1 MKTMNKII
9 FWTMAA
15 FAFLFA
21 SCAGEE
27 ELTTPANP
35 LKNKPINVDVLVS
48 DIKTRAGYDT
58 DNLPKQFYLTIDQG
72 GEDYNYTNV
81 VMKYEEGKWV
91 AYESDATNANKVEMH
106 WAGSEGNITV
116 KAATFSLAEAS
127 ASLSA
132 QTEQSTAEAIKSS
145 DHLYYYSNAVTP
157 SSDGTIIIPLD
168 HVMSKLEVKVT
179 LRNQYGGSGSNPITS
194 AIVFGSA
201 TSATYTIA
209 EATQWSNPS
218 AASDITPCLS
228 AYNSTNR
235 IANYEAIL
243 IPQNIASNTFGVK
256 VTIGGKSYTWKS
268 ANPIQLDGGKKYT
281 LDLTL
286 GKNELTLNKLSV
298 GNWKEETVTG
308 LNAELV
314 IPYVTF
320 TAENSQTCRFFISN
334 GFASALGENEYFEY
348 SVGDGEWVNFR
359 TTVES
364 IPFGGNLGSLR
375 LRGKSSKG
383 TASSSSK
390 YSKIE
395 FTTENSPVDCTG
407 DIRTL
412 IDYENYADV
421 STANAKFCSLFYLNT
436 QLRTAPSLP
445 ATTLASYCYRQMFSG
460 CSSLTQAPALPAT
473 TLASYCYLQMFSG
486 CSSLTQAPA
495 LAATTLADNCYQEM
509 FSGCTSLTQAPVLPA
524 TILEEYCYFGMF
536 SGCSSLTQAPA
547 LPATTLADHC
557 YLQMFRGCSAL
568 TQAPVLP
575 ATTLA
580 RSCYEGMFGGC
591 TQLTQA
597 PSLPAKTLKDNCYS
611 GMFSGCTQLT
621 QAPELPA
628 TTLAGSCYHR
638 MFKGCTSLTEAP
650 SLPAKTLADYCYS
663 QMFSDC
669 TALSIVAMLAT
680 NIEAYMCLTDW
691 LTNAGTNVS
700 STLTLDNQKVHDA
713 MLKEEYKNYN
723 YLPVSWNVTILN
735 Y

>member
-27 ELTTPANP
+27 EVTTPANP

-58 DNLPKQFYLTIDQG
+58 DNLPTKFYLTIDQG
-72 GEDYNYTNV
+72 GTEHNYNNV
-81 VMKYEEGKWV
+81 VMKNEDGKWV
-91 AYESDATNANKVEMH
+91 AYESDAADANKVDMH

-127 ASLSA
+127 ASLNA
-132 QTEQSTAEAIKSS
+132 LPDQSTAEAIKSS

-157 SSDGTIIIPLD
+157 SSDGTISIPLD

-179 LRNQYGGSGSNPITS
+179 LRNQFGASDANPITS

-201 TSATYTIA
+201 PSATYTIT
-209 EATQWSNPS
+209 EALKWNELSD
-218 AASDITPCLS
+218 ASDITPCLS

-235 IANYEAIL
+235 IATYEAIL
-243 IPQNIASNTFGVK
+243 IPQEIATNTFGVK
-256 VTIGGKSYTWKS
+256 VTIGGKSSYTWKS
-268 ANPIQLDGGKKYT
+268 ANLIQLEGGKKYT

-286 GKNELTLNKLSV
+286 GKNELTLNTLSV
-298 GNWKEETVTG
+298 GDWKEETVKD
-308 LNAELV
+308 NKADKV
-314 IPYVTF
+314 APYVTF
-320 TAENSQTCRFFISN
+320 TAENAQTCRFFISKD
-334 GFASALGENEYFEY
+334 FALGENEYFEY
-348 SVGDGEWVNFR
+348 SVGHGEWVRFN

-390 YSKIE
+390 YSKIQ
-395 FTTENSPVDCTG
+395 FTTDNSPVDCTG

-421 STANAKFCSLFYLNT
+421 NTTDAKFCLLFYQNK

-445 ATTLASYCYRQMFSG
+445 ATKLADYCYREMFSG
-460 CSSLTQAPALPAT
+460 CSALTHAPALPAT
-473 TLASYCYLQMFSG
+473 TLANNCYLQMFSG

-524 TILEEYCYFGMF
+524 YKLAGYCY
-536 SGCSSLTQAPA
+536 
-547 LPATTLADHC
+547 
-557 YLQMFRGCSAL
+557 YEMFRDCS
-568 TQAPVLP
+568 VLSSV
-575 ATTLA
+575 T
-580 RSCYEGMFGGC
+580 
-591 TQLTQA
+591 
-597 PSLPAKTLKDNCYS
+597 
-611 GMFSGCTQLT
+611 
-621 QAPELPA
+621 
-628 TTLAGSCYHR
+628 
-638 MFKGCTSLTEAP
+638 
-650 SLPAKTLADYCYS
+650 
-663 QMFSDC
+663 
-669 TALSIVAMLAT
+669 MLAT
-680 NIEAYMCLTDW
+680 DISAPECLTNW
-691 LTNAGTNVS
+691 LTNAVTNARPR
-700 STLTLDNQKVHDA
+700 TLTLAKEEVYIA
-713 MLKEEYKNYN
+713 MRKEEYKNYN
-723 YLPVSWNVTILN
+723 YLPDGWKVN

>member
-27 ELTTPANP
+27 EVATPANP

-58 DNLPKQFYLTIDQG
+58 DNLPTKFYLTIDQG
-72 GEDYNYTNV
+72 GEDYDYTNV

-91 AYESDATNANKVEMH
+91 AYASDAADAAKVDMH

-116 KAATFSLAEAS
+116 KAATFSLAAAS

-132 QTEQSTAEAIKSS
+132 QTNQSTAEAIKSS

-157 SSDGTIIIPLD
+157 SSDGTISIPLD

-179 LRNQYGGSGSNPITS
+179 LRNQFGASDANPITS

-201 TSATYTIA
+201 PSATYTIT
-209 EATQWSNPS
+209 EALKWNELSD
-218 AASDITPCLS
+218 ASDITPCLS

-235 IANYEAIL
+235 IATYEAIL
-243 IPQNIASNTFGVK
+243 IPQEIATNTFGVK

-268 ANPIQLDGGKKYT
+268 ANPITLEGGKKYT

-286 GKNELTLNKLSV
+286 GKNELTLNTLSV
-298 GNWKEETVTG
+298 GDWKEETVKD
-308 LNAELV
+308 NKADKV
-314 IPYVTF
+314 APYVTF
-320 TAENSQTCRFFISN
+320 TAENAQTCRFFISKD
-334 GFASALGENEYFEY
+334 FALGENEYFEY
-348 SVGDGEWVNFR
+348 SVGHGEWVRFN

-390 YSKIE
+390 YSKIQ

-421 STANAKFCSLFYLNT
+421 NTTDAKFCLLFYQNK

-445 ATTLASYCYRQMFSG
+445 ATKLADYCYREMFSG
-460 CSSLTQAPALPAT
+460 CSALTHAPALPAT
-473 TLASYCYLQMFSG
+473 TLANNCYLQMFSG

-524 TILEEYCYFGMF
+524 TTLKNSCYFGMFSGCTQLTHAPALPDTTLANNCYLQMF

-547 LPATTLADHC
+547 LAATTLADNC
-557 YLQMFRGCSAL
+557 YQEMFSGCTSL

-575 ATTLA
+575 A
-580 RSCYEGMFGGC
+580 Y
-591 TQLTQA
+591 
-597 PSLPAKTLKDNCYS
+597 K
-611 GMFSGCTQLT
+611 
-621 QAPELPA
+621 
-628 TTLAGSCYHR
+628 LAG
-638 MFKGCTSLTEAP
+638 
-650 SLPAKTLADYCYS
+650 YCYYE
-663 QMFSDC
+663 MFRDC
-669 TALSIVAMLAT
+669 SVLSSVTMLAT
-680 NIEAYMCLTDW
+680 DISAPECLTNW
-691 LTNAGTNVS
+691 LTNAGTNARLR
-700 STLTLDNQKVHDA
+700 TLKLAKQEVYNA
-713 MLKEEYKNYN
+713 MQEYKNYN
-723 YLPVSWNVTILN
+723 YLPDGWRVN
-735 Y
+735 YYNY

>member
-27 ELTTPANP
+27 EVTTPANP

-58 DNLPKQFYLTIDQG
+58 DNLPTKFYLTIDQG
-72 GEDYNYTNV
+72 GTEHNYNNV
-81 VMKYEEGKWV
+81 VMKNEDGKWV
-91 AYESDATNANKVEMH
+91 AYESDAADANKVDMH

-157 SSDGTIIIPLD
+157 SSDGTISIPLD

-209 EATQWSNPS
+209 EATQWSNKS
-218 AASDITPCLS
+218 DASDITPCLS

-235 IANYEAIL
+235 IATYEAIL
-243 IPQNIASNTFGVK
+243 IPQEIATNTFGVK

-268 ANPIQLDGGKKYT
+268 ANPITLEGGKKYT

-286 GKNELTLNKLSV
+286 GKNELTLNTLSV
-298 GNWKEETVTG
+298 GDWKEETVKD
-308 LNAELV
+308 NKADKV
-314 IPYVTF
+314 APYVTF
-320 TAENSQTCRFFISN
+320 TAENAQTCRFFISKD
-334 GFASALGENEYFEY
+334 FALGENEYFEY
-348 SVGDGEWVNFR
+348 SVGHGEWVRFN

-390 YSKIE
+390 YSKIQ

-421 STANAKFCSLFYLNT
+421 STTDAKFCLLFYQNK

-445 ATTLASYCYRQMFSG
+445 ATKLADYCYREMFSG
-460 CSSLTQAPALPAT
+460 CSALTHAPALPAT
-473 TLASYCYLQMFSG
+473 TLANNCYLQMFSG

-495 LAATTLADNCYQEM
+495 LDATTLADNCYQEM
-509 FSGCTSLTQAPVLPA
+509 FSGCTQ
-524 TILEEYCYFGMF
+524 
-536 SGCSSLTQAPA
+536 
-547 LPATTLADHC
+547 
-557 YLQMFRGCSAL
+557 L

-575 ATTLA
+575 ATTLKN
-580 RSCYEGMFGGC
+580 SCYF
-591 TQLTQA
+591 
-597 PSLPAKTLKDNCYS
+597 

-621 QAPELPA
+621 QAPALPA
-628 TTLAGSCYHR
+628 TTLENSCYYG
-638 MFKGCTSLTEAP
+638 MFRECSALPQAP
-650 SLPAKTLADYCYS
+650 ELPASKLAGHCYYE
-663 QMFSDC
+663 MFRDC
-669 TALSIVAMLAT
+669 SVLSSVTMLAT
-680 NIEAYMCLTDW
+680 DISAPECLTNW
-691 LTNAGTNVS
+691 LTNAGTNARLR
-700 STLTLDNQKVHDA
+700 TLKLAKQEVYNA
-713 MLKEEYKNYN
+713 MQEYKNYN
-723 YLPVSWNVTILN
+723 YLPDGWRVN
-735 Y
+735 YYNY

>member
-27 ELTTPANP
+27 EVTTPANP

-58 DNLPKQFYLTIDQG
+58 DNLPTQFYLTIDQG
-72 GEDYNYTNV
+72 GTEHNYNNV
-81 VMKYEEGKWV
+81 VMKYEDDKWV
-91 AYESDATNANKVEMH
+91 AYESDAADANKVEMH

-127 ASLSA
+127 ASLNA
-132 QTEQSTAEAIKSS
+132 LPDQSTAEAIKSS

-157 SSDGTIIIPLD
+157 SSDGTISIPFD

-179 LRNQYGGSGSNPITS
+179 LRNQYGGSEANPITS
-194 AIVFGSA
+194 AIVSGSA

-218 AASDITPCLS
+218 AALDITSCLS

-235 IANYEAIL
+235 IATYEAIL
-243 IPQNIASNTFGVK
+243 IPQDIASNTFGVK
-256 VTIGGKSYTWKS
+256 VTIRGKSYTWKS
-268 ANPIQLDGGKKYT
+268 ANPITLQGGKKYT

-286 GKNELTLNKLSV
+286 GKNELTLNTLSV
-298 GNWKEETVTG
+298 GDWNKETVTG

-320 TAENSQTCRFFISN
+320 TAKNAQTCRFFISN
-334 GFASALGENEYFEY
+334 DFALGENEYFEY
-348 SVGDGEWVNFR
+348 SVGHGEWVRFN

-390 YSKIE
+390 YSKIQ
-395 FTTENSPVDCTG
+395 FTTENSLVDCTG

-421 STANAKFCSLFYLNT
+421 NTTDAKFCYLFYQNK

-445 ATTLASYCYRQMFSG
+445 ATTLASYCYREMFSGCSALTHAPALPATTLANNCYLQMFSG
-460 CSSLTQAPALPAT
+460 CSSLTQAPALDATTLADNCYQEMFSGCTQLTQAPVLPATTLKNSCYFGMFSGCTQLTHAPALPAT
-473 TLASYCYLQMFSG
+473 TLANNCYLQMFSG

-524 TILEEYCYFGMF
+524 YKLAGYCY
-536 SGCSSLTQAPA
+536 
-547 LPATTLADHC
+547 
-557 YLQMFRGCSAL
+557 YEMFRDCS
-568 TQAPVLP
+568 VLSSV
-575 ATTLA
+575 T
-580 RSCYEGMFGGC
+580 
-591 TQLTQA
+591 
-597 PSLPAKTLKDNCYS
+597 
-611 GMFSGCTQLT
+611 
-621 QAPELPA
+621 
-628 TTLAGSCYHR
+628 
-638 MFKGCTSLTEAP
+638 
-650 SLPAKTLADYCYS
+650 
-663 QMFSDC
+663 
-669 TALSIVAMLAT
+669 MLAT
-680 NIEAYMCLTDW
+680 DISAPECLTNW
-691 LTNAGTNVS
+691 LTNAVTNARPR
-700 STLTLDNQKVHDA
+700 TLTLAKEEVYIA
-713 MLKEEYKNYN
+713 MRKEEYKNYN
-723 YLPVSWNVTILN
+723 YLPDDWRVN
-735 Y
+735 YYNY

>member
-27 ELTTPANP
+27 EVATPANP

-48 DIKTRAGYDT
+48 DIKTRAGYDNT
-58 DNLPKQFYLTIDQG
+58 SLPTKFYLTIGQG
-72 GEDYNYTNV
+72 GEDYDYNNV
-81 VMKYEEGKWV
+81 VMKYEDNKWV
-91 AYESDATNANKVEMH
+91 AYESDAADAAKVEMQ
-106 WAGSEGNITV
+106 WSGSEGNITV
-116 KAATFSLAEAS
+116 KAATFSLAEAP
-127 ASLSA
+127 ATLSA
-132 QTEQSTAEAIKSS
+132 QTNQSTAKAIKSS
-145 DHLYYYSNAVTP
+145 DHLYYYSTTVRP
-157 SSDGTIIIPLD
+157 SSDGTISIPLD

-179 LRNQYGGSGSNPITS
+179 LRNQYGGSDSNPITS

-201 TSATYTIA
+201 TNATYST
-209 EATQWSNPS
+209 ETTTPWSNKS
-218 AASDITPCLS
+218 DASDITPCLS

-235 IANYEAIL
+235 IATYEAIL
-243 IPQNIASNTFGVK
+243 IPQEIAASTFGVK
-256 VTIGGKSYTWKS
+256 VTIDGKSYTWKS
-268 ANPIQLDGGKKYT
+268 ANLIQLQGGMKYT

-286 GKNELTLNKLSV
+286 GKNELTLNTLSV
-298 GNWKEETVTG
+298 GEWNKETVTG
-308 LNAELV
+308 LNAEQV

-320 TAENSQTCRFFISN
+320 TAEKSQTCRFFISN
-334 GFASALGENEYFEY
+334 NFALGENEYFEY
-348 SVGDGEWVNFR
+348 SVSDGEWVQFKS
-359 TTVES
+359 TVES

-383 TASSSSK
+383 TASNPSN
-390 YSKIE
+390 YLKIN
-395 FTTENSPVDCTG
+395 FKTENSSVDCTG

-412 IDYENYADV
+412 IDYENYANV
-421 STANAKFCSLFYLNT
+421 STANAKFCKLFYLNT

-445 ATTLASYCYRQMFSG
+445 ATALADFCYR
-460 CSSLTQAPALPAT
+460 
-473 TLASYCYLQMFSG
+473 
-486 CSSLTQAPA
+486 
-495 LAATTLADNCYQEM
+495 EM
-509 FSGCTSLTQAPVLPA
+509 FSGCTQ
-524 TILEEYCYFGMF
+524 
-536 SGCSSLTQAPA
+536 LTQAPA

-557 YLQMFRGCSAL
+557 YLQMFSGCTQLTQAPELPATTLDSYCYQDMFSGCTQLTQAPALPATTLADYCYLSMFSGCTQLTQAPALPATTLADNCYAVMFGGCTQL

-580 RSCYEGMFGGC
+580 S
-591 TQLTQA
+591 
-597 PSLPAKTLKDNCYS
+597 NCYRS
-611 GMFSGCTQLT
+611 MFQDCTKLT
-621 QAPELPA
+621 KAPELPA

-680 NIEAYMCLTDW
+680 NIEANMCLTDW

-700 STLTLDNQKVHDA
+700 STLILANQDVHDA

>member
-27 ELTTPANP
+27 EVTTPANP

-58 DNLPKQFYLTIDQG
+58 DNLPTKFYLTIDQG
-72 GEDYNYTNV
+72 GTEHNYNNV
-81 VMKYEEGKWV
+81 VMKNEDGKWV
-91 AYESDATNANKVEMH
+91 AYESDAADANKVEMH

-157 SSDGTIIIPLD
+157 SSDGTISIPLD

-179 LRNQYGGSGSNPITS
+179 LRNQFGASDANPITS

-201 TSATYTIA
+201 PSATYTIT
-209 EATQWSNPS
+209 EALKWNELSD
-218 AASDITPCLS
+218 ASDITPCLS

-235 IANYEAIL
+235 IATYEAIL
-243 IPQNIASNTFGVK
+243 IPQEIATNTFGVK

-268 ANPIQLDGGKKYT
+268 ANPITLEGGKKYT

-286 GKNELTLNKLSV
+286 GKNELTLNTLSV
-298 GNWKEETVTG
+298 GDWKEETVKD
-308 LNAELV
+308 NKADKV
-314 IPYVTF
+314 APYVTF
-320 TAENSQTCRFFISN
+320 TAENAQTCRFFISKD
-334 GFASALGENEYFEY
+334 FALGENEYFEY
-348 SVGDGEWVNFR
+348 SVGHGEWKRFKE
-359 TTVES
+359 TVES

-390 YSKIE
+390 YSKIQ

-421 STANAKFCSLFYLNT
+421 NTTDAKFCLLFYQNK

-445 ATTLASYCYRQMFSG
+445 ATKLADYCYREMFSGCSALTHAPALPATTLANNCYLQMFSG
-460 CSSLTQAPALPAT
+460 CSSLTQAPALDATTLADNCYQEMFSGCTQLTQAPVLPAT
-473 TLASYCYLQMFSG
+473 TLKNSCYFGMFSGCTQLTHAPALPDTTLANNCYLQMFSG

-524 TILEEYCYFGMF
+524 YKLAGYCY
-536 SGCSSLTQAPA
+536 
-547 LPATTLADHC
+547 
-557 YLQMFRGCSAL
+557 YEMFRDCS
-568 TQAPVLP
+568 VLSSV
-575 ATTLA
+575 T
-580 RSCYEGMFGGC
+580 
-591 TQLTQA
+591 
-597 PSLPAKTLKDNCYS
+597 
-611 GMFSGCTQLT
+611 
-621 QAPELPA
+621 
-628 TTLAGSCYHR
+628 
-638 MFKGCTSLTEAP
+638 
-650 SLPAKTLADYCYS
+650 
-663 QMFSDC
+663 
-669 TALSIVAMLAT
+669 MLAT
-680 NIEAYMCLTDW
+680 DISAPECLTNW
-691 LTNAGTNVS
+691 LTNAGTNARLR
-700 STLTLDNQKVHDA
+700 TLKLAKQEVYNA
-713 MLKEEYKNYN
+713 MQEYKNYN
-723 YLPVSWNVTILN
+723 YLPDGWRVN
-735 Y
+735 YYNY

>member
-1 MKTMNKII
+1 MNKII

-27 ELTTPANP
+27 EVTTPANP

-58 DNLPKQFYLTIDQG
+58 DNLPTQFYLTIDQDG
-72 GEDYNYTNV
+72 TEHDYTNV
-81 VMKYEEGKWV
+81 VMKYEKGKWV
-91 AYESDATNANKVEMH
+91 AYESDAADANKVDMH

-116 KAATFSLAEAS
+116 KAATFSLDGAS
-127 ASLSA
+127 TTLSA

-157 SSDGTIIIPLD
+157 SSDGTISIPLD

-179 LRNQYGGSGSNPITS
+179 LRNQYGGSDSNPITS

-201 TSATYTIA
+201 TNATYTIT
-209 EATQWSNPS
+209 EALKWKELS
-218 AASDITPCLS
+218 AASDITSCLS

-235 IANYEAIL
+235 IATYEAIL
-243 IPQNIASNTFGVK
+243 IPQEIEANTFGVK
-256 VTIGGKSYTWKS
+256 VTIGDKSYTWKS
-268 ANPIQLDGGKKYT
+268 ANLIQLEGGKKYT

-298 GNWKEETVTG
+298 GIWNEETVTG

-320 TAENSQTCRFFISN
+320 TAENSQTCCFFISN
-334 GFASALGENEYFEY
+334 NFALGENEYFEY
-348 SVGDGEWVNFR
+348 SVGDGEWKRFKA
-359 TTVES
+359 TVEN
-364 IPFGGNLGSLR
+364 IAFGGTLGSLR

-383 TASSSSK
+383 TAISGSY

-395 FTTENSPVDCTG
+395 FKTENSPVDCTG

-421 STANAKFCSLFYLNT
+421 STAYAKFCKLFYLNK

-445 ATTLASYCYRQMFSG
+445 ATTLASYCYR
-460 CSSLTQAPALPAT
+460 
-473 TLASYCYLQMFSG
+473 
-486 CSSLTQAPA
+486 
-495 LAATTLADNCYQEM
+495 E
-509 FSGCTSLTQAPVLPA
+509 
-524 TILEEYCYFGMF
+524 MF

-557 YLQMFRGCSAL
+557 YIQMFSD
-568 TQAPVLP
+568 
-575 ATTLA
+575 
-580 RSCYEGMFGGC
+580 C

-597 PSLPAKTLKDNCYS
+597 PA
-611 GMFSGCTQLT
+611 
-621 QAPELPA
+621 LPA
-628 TTLAGSCYHR
+628 TTLAN
-638 MFKGCTSLTEAP
+638 
-650 SLPAKTLADYCYS
+650 YCYG
-663 QMFSDC
+663 QMFFGC
-669 TALSIVAMLAT
+669 TALSSVTMLAT
-680 NIEAYMCLTDW
+680 DISAYECLNDW
-691 LTNAGTNVS
+691 LTDAGTNVEWS
-700 STLTLDNQKVHDA
+700 EHTLTLDNEDVYNA
-713 MLKEEYKNYN
+713 MRNMSNYLPDNWKYNVQYKNY
-723 YLPVSWNVTILN
+723 
-735 Y
+735 

>member
-1 MKTMNKII
+1 MNKII

-27 ELTTPANP
+27 EVTTPANP

-48 DIKTRAGYDT
+48 DIKTRAGYDNT
-58 DNLPKQFYLTIDQG
+58 SLPTKFYLTIDQG
-72 GEDYNYTNV
+72 GTEHNYNNV

-91 AYESDATNANKVEMH
+91 AYESDAADAAKVEMQ
-106 WAGSEGNITV
+106 WSGSEGNITV
-116 KAATFSLAEAS
+116 KAATFSLAAAS

-132 QTEQSTAEAIKSS
+132 KTNQSTAEAIKSS

-157 SSDGTIIIPLD
+157 SSDGTISIPFD

-209 EATQWSNPS
+209 EATPWSNKS
-218 AASDITPCLS
+218 DALDITPCLS
-228 AYNSTNR
+228 APYNSAER

-243 IPQNIASNTFGVK
+243 IPQNIATNTFGVK
-256 VTIGGKSYTWKS
+256 VMIGDKSYTWKS
-268 ANPIQLDGGKKYT
+268 ANPITLEGGKKYT

-298 GNWKEETVTG
+298 GIWNEEKVTG

-320 TAENSQTCRFFISN
+320 TAEKSQTCRFFISN
-334 GFASALGENEYFEY
+334 AFATALGENEYFEY
-348 SVGDGEWVNFR
+348 SVGDGEWKRFK

-364 IPFGGNLGSLR
+364 IPFGGTLGSLR

-383 TASSSSK
+383 TAINSGIG
-390 YSKIE
+390 YSRII
-395 FTTENSPVDCTG
+395 FTTENLPVDCTG

-412 IDYENYADV
+412 IDYENYANV
-421 STANAKFCSLFYLNT
+421 STANAKFCKLFYQNT

-445 ATTLASYCYRQMFSG
+445 ATTLADYCYQEMFYGCSALIEAPALPATTLAENCYCQMFYS
-460 CSSLTQAPALPAT
+460 CTALTKALELPAT
-473 TLASYCYLQMFSG
+473 TLASYCY
-486 CSSLTQAPA
+486 
-495 LAATTLADNCYQEM
+495 YE
-509 FSGCTSLTQAPVLPA
+509 
-524 TILEEYCYFGMF
+524 
-536 SGCSSLTQAPA
+536 
-547 LPATTLADHC
+547 
-557 YLQMFRGCSAL
+557 MFRGCSAL

-580 RSCYEGMFGGC
+580 SCCYEGMFGGC

-597 PSLPAKTLKDNCYS
+597 PSLPAKTLADNCYAV
-611 GMFSGCTQLT
+611 MFGGCTQLT

-628 TTLAGSCYHR
+628 TTLANGCYQA
-638 MFKGCTSLTEAP
+638 MFSGCTSLTQAP
-650 SLPAKTLADYCYS
+650 ELPAPTLAESCYYE
-663 QMFSDC
+663 MFRDC
-669 TALSIVAMLAT
+669 SVLSSVTMLAT
-680 NIEAYMCLTDW
+680 KISAHECLTNW

-700 STLTLDNQKVHDA
+700 SRTLILANQEVYNEMCK
-713 MLKEEYKNYN
+713 KEYKAYN
-723 YLPVSWNVTILN
+723 YLPDGWRVTF
-735 Y
+735 

>member
-1 MKTMNKII
+1 MNKII

-27 ELTTPANP
+27 EVTTPANP

-58 DNLPKQFYLTIDQG
+58 DNLPTQFYLTIDQG
-72 GEDYNYTNV
+72 GTEHNYNNV
-81 VMKYEEGKWV
+81 VMKNEDGKWV
-91 AYESDATNANKVEMH
+91 AYESDAADANKVDMH

-157 SSDGTIIIPLD
+157 SSDGTISIPLD

-201 TSATYTIA
+201 TSATYTIT
-209 EATQWSNPS
+209 EALKWNELS

-235 IANYEAIL
+235 IATYEAIL
-243 IPQNIASNTFGVK
+243 IPQEIATNTFGVK

-268 ANPIQLDGGKKYT
+268 ANPITLEGGKKYT

-286 GKNELTLNKLSV
+286 GKNELTLNTLSV
-298 GNWKEETVTG
+298 GDWKEETVKD
-308 LNAELV
+308 NKADKV
-314 IPYVTF
+314 APYVTF
-320 TAENSQTCRFFISN
+320 TAENAQTCRFFISKD
-334 GFASALGENEYFEY
+334 FALGENEYFEY
-348 SVGDGEWVNFR
+348 SVGHGEWVRFN

-390 YSKIE
+390 YSKIQ

-421 STANAKFCSLFYLNT
+421 NTTDAKFCLLFYQNK

-445 ATTLASYCYRQMFSG
+445 ATKLADYCYREMFSG
-460 CSSLTQAPALPAT
+460 CSALTHAPALPAT
-473 TLASYCYLQMFSG
+473 TLANNCYLQMFSG

-509 FSGCTSLTQAPVLPA
+509 FSGCTQLTQAPVLPA
-524 TILEEYCYFGMF
+524 TTLKNSCYFGMFSGCTQLTHAPALPATTLANNCYLQMF

-547 LPATTLADHC
+547 LAATTLAD
-557 YLQMFRGCSAL
+557 
-568 TQAPVLP
+568 
-575 ATTLA
+575 
-580 RSCYEGMFGGC
+580 
-591 TQLTQA
+591 
-597 PSLPAKTLKDNCYS
+597 NCYQE
-611 GMFSGCTQLT
+611 MFSGCTQLT
-621 QAPELPA
+621 QAPVLPA
-628 TTLAGSCYHR
+628 YKLAG
-638 MFKGCTSLTEAP
+638 
-650 SLPAKTLADYCYS
+650 YCYYE
-663 QMFSDC
+663 MFRDC
-669 TALSIVAMLAT
+669 SVLSSVTMLAT
-680 NIEAYMCLTDW
+680 DISAPECLTNW
-691 LTNAGTNVS
+691 LTNAGTNARLR
-700 STLTLDNQKVHDA
+700 TLKLAKQEVYNA
-713 MLKEEYKNYN
+713 MQEYKNYN
-723 YLPVSWNVTILN
+723 YLPDGWRVN
-735 Y
+735 YYNY